1 MKTIKIFVYGTL
13 MNGERAHYM
22 LEDAKFV
29 GKYRLADHAMYRL
42 YSYPGIVPRKG
53 ESVIGEVY
61 EVSKEMLP
69 MMDRYE
75 GEGSLYIRKEV
86 EVSNARD
93 TQSVYAYVYNESVDR
108 CELMREPW
116 NSKDTDYVWYAAYGS
131 NLSNERFLNYIEGGV
146 YRLTGKYC
154 DGCSDKSR
162 WIDECIKSYK
172 GEMYYGNNSGS
183 WEGKG
188 VAFFD
193 SSKDNFVKMR
203 LYKITREQF
212 HQIQGHEGKSAS
224 WYGKRECLDV
234 LEDGCEVY
242 TLTSESRREP
252 VAPCDKYYKLI
263 IGELGKM

>member
-1 MKTIKIFVYGTL
+1 

-29 GKYRLADHAMYRL
+29 GKYRLADYARYRL
-42 YSYPGIVPRKG
+42 YSYPG
-53 ESVIGEVY
+53 
-61 EVSKEMLP
+61 
-69 MMDRYE
+69 RYE

-162 WIDECIKSYK
+162 WIDECIKSFTYTV
-172 GEMYYGNNSGS
+172 GTMLLLHRHSGS
-183 WEGKG
+183 
-188 VAFFD
+188 
-193 SSKDNFVKMR
+193 R
-203 LYKITREQF
+203 KIDEPP
-212 HQIQGHEGKSAS
+212 
-224 WYGKRECLDV
+224 YGSCRKR
-234 LEDGCEVY
+234 
-242 TLTSESRREP
+242 
-252 VAPCDKYYKLI
+252 
-263 IGELGKM
+263 